1 MRVFS
6 RLPSK
11 ERFKA
16 YVTTTEA
23 WVLPKEESAI
33 APENIWTNRDL
44 DPVPEGMRTWTPT
57 TFVLYWMSDLVSAGT
72 WAAVAG
78 LIALGLT
85 WWECVLAVLVG
96 GTMVALVI
104 TGECWAS
111 SEFVWSWPLYIV
123 RTGLI
128 VDAVTCDALEERS
141 GQQQNLCDSPA
152 PC

>member
-1 MRVFS
+1 MRVLS

-11 ERFKA
+11 ERLKA
-16 YVTTTEA
+16 YLTTTEA

-33 APENIWTNRDL
+33 APENVWTNRDL
-44 DPVPEGMRTWTPT
+44 DPVPEGMRTWTRT

-104 TGECWAS
+104 TGESCQLS
-111 SEFVWSWPLYIV
+111 H
-123 RTGLI
+123 LI
-128 VDAVTCDALEERS
+128 SACSTARFR
-141 GQQQNLCDSPA
+141 
-152 PC
+152 